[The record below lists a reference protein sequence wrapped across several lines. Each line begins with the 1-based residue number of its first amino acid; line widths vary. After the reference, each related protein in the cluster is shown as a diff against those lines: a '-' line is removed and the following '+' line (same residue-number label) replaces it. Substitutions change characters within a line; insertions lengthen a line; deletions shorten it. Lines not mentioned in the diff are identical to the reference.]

1 MAERRKLSRKYL
13 IFFGR
18 IFDRRTGQ
26 LLGNVADITAEG
38 AMVISSHPIGVDQDF
53 QLRLDLASRIFG
65 TDHLNLDGHSIWC
78 QPDIDPAYYNTGFQF
93 SGITPEDIE
102 LIDRIV
108 EEYKIRD

>member
-13 IFFGR
+13 TFFGR
-18 IFDRRTGQ
+18 IFDRQTGQ

-38 AMVISSHPIGVDQDF
+38 VMVISSHPIEVDKDF
-53 QLRLDLASRIFG
+53 QLRVDLAGRIFG
-65 TDHLNLDGHSIWC
+65 VDHLNLSGCSIWC
-78 QPDIDPAYYNTGFQF
+78 QTDIDPAYFNTGFQLT
-93 SGITPEDIE
+93 GVTPEEIE